1 MTLGRPSAHKRTVL
15 YIGCDK
21 KFCQQRYKRWPEN
34 DGRWSS
40 GAARLRVWFTRSGLR
55 CGHLCSGR
63 GTHNA
68 KLGRALPSLVRPSAA
83 SSHLVSILGQPSQI
97 DFHQC
102 AQKSKSATQYFLV
115 ATTLNNKRWGLRHK
129 YRFGTSWL
137 LSRCPLFRFRATFC
151 VFNFQI
157 FLMTMGSD
165 RGTGEG
171 YNGLSKLRQVKCSQI
186 VCRIRDTIL
195 VWICISCSRVVLE
208 CSAGSSKDDRSKA
221 NQGFWELRSQSQKC
235 MGSGRYFSIYPNT
248 INLWCS
254 AVQPCQVACK
264 LKRRPSTLIAC
275 K

>member
-1 MTLGRPSAHKRTVL
+1 MHKNLKAQRNIFWSRPPLTTKGEGFATNIVL
-15 YIGCDK
+15 EQVDC
-21 KFCQQRYKRWPEN
+21 
-34 DGRWSS
+34 
-40 GAARLRVWFTRSGLR
+40 
-55 CGHLCSGR
+55 
-63 GTHNA
+63 
-68 KLGRALPSLVRPSAA
+68 
-83 SSHLVSILGQPSQI
+83 
-97 DFHQC
+97 
-102 AQKSKSATQYFLV
+102 
-115 ATTLNNKRWGLRHK
+115 
-129 YRFGTSWL
+129 
-137 LSRCPLFRFRATFC
+137 CPLFRFRAPYC
-151 VFNFQI
+151 
-157 FLMTMGSD
+157 GSD

-171 YNGLSKLRQVKCSQI
+171 YDGLSKLRQVKCSQI